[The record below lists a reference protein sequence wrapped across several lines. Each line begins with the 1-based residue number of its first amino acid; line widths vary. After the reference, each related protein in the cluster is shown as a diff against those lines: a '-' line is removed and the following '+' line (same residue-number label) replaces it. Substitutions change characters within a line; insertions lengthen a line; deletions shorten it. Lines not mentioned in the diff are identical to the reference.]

1 MKKLLAI
8 TALSA
13 ALFFGQT
20 AAAEEKAAEEV
31 KPSHVEMVLVLDE
44 SGSMSNLTNDL

>member
-1 MKKLLAI
+1 MKKLLAM

-20 AAAEEKAAEEV
+20 AVAEEKAAE
-31 KPSHVEMVLVLDE
+31 SLMYFI
-44 SGSMSNLTNDL
+44 

>member
-20 AAAEEKAAEEV
+20 AAAEEKAAE
-31 KPSHVEMVLVLDE
+31 SLMYFI
-44 SGSMSNLTNDL
+44 